1 MSLRVPVRRLA
12 IAAVLV
18 AAAIQFVHVDRTN
31 PPVETAL
38 TAPPAV
44 REILVGACFDCHSHE
59 TTWPWYSRVAPL
71 SWLIADH
78 VTEGRR
84 DLNFS
89 RWPAF
94 DLDAQDL
101 LLREIAREVA
111 AGDMPPRSYAAAHSA
126 ARLTAAQR
134 DQIVSWARPA
144 TDSEADL
151 PY

>member
-18 AAAIQFVHVDRTN
+18 AAAIQFVPVDRTN

-94 DLDAQDL
+94 DLDAEL
-101 LLREIAREVA
+101 SIARRMTGRED
-111 AGDMPPRSYAAAHSA
+111 AGAYLEPPR
-126 ARLTAAQR
+126 
-134 DQIVSWARPA
+134 
-144 TDSEADL
+144 
-151 PY
+151 